1 MAALAAAR
9 AMDKRDVARLL
20 DEIAVLLELQG
31 ENPFKIR
38 AYVNASRVI
47 DGLTDDLGARVEA
60 GTLTELKGIG
70 EALAGNIREFW
81 KTGRMSYHAELT
93 AATPPGYL
101 DMIRV
106 PGLGAKKVRALGEE
120 LGITTLAKLKRAAEK
135 GEIRELK
142 GFGEQ
147 SEKKI
152 LEGIALLEAGAGRS
166 LASEVRPVAE
176 ELVAALR
183 RHAAV
188 EKAEIGGSLR
198 RWAETVKDVDLLV
211 ATTKP
216 AAVTKAFLA
225 LVPDAS
231 VIGSGETK
239 TSVRLPSGLAVDLR
253 LVTPAEFPFALHYF
267 TGSVAHNIRIRSR
280 AQERGMSLNEYA
292 LSGKRHAA
300 IYSEEDLFRV
310 LGLSTIEPELRE
322 DRGEIEAAEK
332 DSLPKLVA
340 LRDLRGILHC
350 HTTASDGKST
360 LEEMAEAA
368 EAWGAEYL
376 GIADHS
382 VSARYANGLS
392 ETELKH
398 QGAAID
404 RWNAGSKKLRVLKGS
419 EVDILPDGSLDFPDR
434 VLERLDFVV
443 ASIHTN
449 FTMSEEAMT
458 ERMVKALRNKHV
470 SILAHPTGRLL
481 LQRDAYKVK
490 IDEVVRVAAE
500 EGVVVE
506 INANPHRLDLDWR
519 EARVAKERGV
529 RFAVNPDAHH
539 VSGYDDLRYGIGVA
553 RKAWLTKKDVVNT
566 LSAERLLALFQA
578 RR

>member
-1 MAALAAAR
+1 
-9 AMDKRDVARLL
+9 MDKRDVARLL
-20 DEIAVLLELQG
+20 DEIAVLLELKG
-31 ENPFKIR
+31 ENPFKVR
-38 AYVNASRVI
+38 AYVNASRVL

-70 EALAGNIREFW
+70 EALAANITEFW
-81 KTGRMSYHAELT
+81 RSGRMAYYDELT

-101 DMIRV
+101 EMIRV

-152 LEGIALLEAGAGRS
+152 LEGIALLEAGAGRW
-166 LASEVRPVAE
+166 LAGEARAVAE
-176 ELVAALR
+176 ELVTVLR
-183 RHAAV
+183 HHAAV

-225 LVPDAS
+225 HVPDAS
-231 VIGSGETK
+231 IIGSGETK
-239 TSVRLPSGLAVDLR
+239 TSIRLPSGLAVDLR
-253 LVTPAEFPFALHYF
+253 LVSPVEFPFALHYF
-267 TGSVAHNIRIRSR
+267 TGSVAHNIRIRAR
-280 AQERGMSLNEYA
+280 AQDRGMSLNEYE

-300 IYSEEDLFRV
+300 IHTEEDLFRV
-310 LGLSTIEPELRE
+310 LGLAAIEPELRE
-322 DRGEIEAAEK
+322 DLGEIEAAEE
-332 DSLPKLVA
+332 DSLPKLIT
-340 LRDLRGILHC
+340 LQDMRGILHC
-350 HTTASDGKST
+350 HTAASDGKST

-392 ETELKH
+392 EAELKH
-398 QGAAID
+398 QGVAID
-404 RWNAGSKKLRVLKGS
+404 KWNAGSRKLRILKGS

-434 VLERLDFVV
+434 VLARLDFVV

-458 ERMVKALRNKHV
+458 ARMVKALRNKHV

-481 LQRDAYKVK
+481 LQRDAYKVR
-490 IDEVVRVAAE
+490 IEEVVRVAAE

-519 EARVAKERGV
+519 DARAAKKQGV

-539 VSGYDDLRYGIGVA
+539 VSGYEDHRYGIGVA

-566 LSAERLLALFQA
+566 LPAEKLLALFGA

>member
-1 MAALAAAR
+1 
-9 AMDKRDVARLL
+9 MDKRDVARLL
-20 DEIAVLLELQG
+20 DEIAVLLELKG

-38 AYVNASRVI
+38 AYQNASRVI

-70 EALAGNIREFW
+70 ATIAQNIAELW
-81 KTGRMSYHAELT
+81 STGRMPFHDELA

-101 DMIRV
+101 DMIRI
-106 PGLGAKKVRALGEE
+106 PGLGAKKVRALGEG
-120 LGITTLAKLKRAAEK
+120 LGITTIAKLKRAAEK
-135 GEIRELK
+135 GEIRELE
-142 GFGEQ
+142 GFGAQ

-166 LASEVRPVAE
+166 LASQVRPVAE
-176 ELVAALR
+176 ALAAAL
-183 RHAAV
+183 AARPEV
-188 EKAEIGGSLR
+188 ERIEIGGSLR

-225 LVPDAS
+225 LSPDAS

-239 TSVRLPSGLAVDLR
+239 TSIRLPSGLAVDLR
-253 LVTPAEFPFALHYF
+253 LVKPSEFPFALHYF
-267 TGSVAHNIRIRSR
+267 TGSVAHNIRIRAR
-280 AQERGMSLNEYA
+280 AQDRGMSLNEYA
-292 LSGKRHAA
+292 LSGKRHAP
-300 IYSEEDLFRV
+300 IESEADLFRV
-310 LGLSTIEPELRE
+310 LGLAYIEPEMRE
-322 DRGEIEAAEK
+322 DLGEIEAAEAGT
-332 DSLPKLVA
+332 LPTLVQMK
-340 LRDLRGILHC
+340 DLRGILHC

-360 LEEMAEAA
+360 FREMAEAA
-368 EAWGAEYL
+368 EARGAEYL

-382 VSARYANGLS
+382 ASARYANGLS
-392 ETELKH
+392 EADLKR
-398 QGAAID
+398 QGAEID
-404 RWNAGSKKLRVLKGS
+404 AWNAAGSRLRVLKGS
-419 EVDILPDGSLDFPDR
+419 EVDILPDGTLDYPDK
-434 VLERLDFVV
+434 VLARLDFVV

-449 FTMSEEAMT
+449 FGMSEEAMT
-458 ERMVKALRNKHV
+458 ARIVKALRNKHV

-481 LQRDAYKVK
+481 LERDAYKVR
-490 IDEVVRVAAE
+490 IEEVVRVAAE

-506 INANPHRLDLDWR
+506 INANPHRLDLEWR
-519 EARVAKERGV
+519 AARAAKEQGA

-539 VSGYDDLRYGIGVA
+539 VSGYDDIRYGIGIA

-566 LSAERLLALFQA
+566 LPAAKLLALFEA